1 MTSPTQPTLLISASP
16 SSSPLVEDIIAS
28 ALSSGT
34 RVRLTS
40 PLPAHTTSFAEAA
53 ACGKLTITPITTPDS
68 YRTALDNVT
77 SIFHPAPVDEN
88 GEPEAN
94 EALALLDATMK
105 YGTFVRKVVYAAP
118 SLGSRGE
125 GWNPARGDGVIDR
138 WVEERSAGAVKVPFG
153 VVCMGFDIDGG
164 GKGPEGAV
172 RRAVEI

>member
-1 MTSPTQPTLLISASP
+1 MTSPTQPTLLISSSP

-34 RVRLTS
+34 R
-40 PLPAHTTSFAEAA
+40 AA

-68 YRTALDNVT
+68 YRTALNNVT

-88 GEPEAN
+88 GEPETN

-118 SLGSRGE
+118 SLGSQDE
-125 GWNPARGDGVIDR
+125 GWNLQ
-138 WVEERSAGAVKVPFG
+138 GAT
-153 VVCMGFDIDGG
+153 
-164 GKGPEGAV
+164 E
-172 RRAVEI
+172 

>member
-1 MTSPTQPTLLISASP
+1 MTSPTQPTLLISSSP

-68 YRTALDNVT
+68 YRTALDN
-77 SIFHPAPVDEN
+77 
-88 GEPEAN
+88 
-94 EALALLDATMK
+94 ALALLDATMK

-118 SLGSRGE
+118 SLGSRDE

-153 VVCMGFDIDGG
+153 VVCMGFDIDLG
-164 GKGPEGAV
+164 GKGLEGAV